1 MSTRKNTAAAP
12 VVDEATAAFE
22 AARDEGLELLKQA
35 GRAASAAGEAAA
47 AARDNRGSAL
57 DMAIVGLSAPG
68 VLHSQFTFDI
78 KDRNGDVV
86 EHVTADLIDYLA
98 GFKHRDGKAY
108 RAKETAFRGVALPVF
123 FGVPGDQSAGAK
135 STWATF
141 SRAVPVAA
149 ELVARDMRAF
159 INAEGK
165 LVVEGGEGPEAEK
178 LRGAK
183 SASALVKAAKGQTG
197 TDRNGHGNAKGGEGE
212 AGEARVA
219 TPAEIFAAAARLCE
233 GVAKGDEAICNA
245 ALSYARRIAA
255 LVTAHPEA
263 FAED

>member
-1 MSTRKNTAAAP
+1 MSTRKNTAAPA
-12 VVDEATAAFE
+12 VDEATAAFE

-68 VLHSQFTFDI
+68 VLHSQFTFDV
-78 KDRNGDVV
+78 KDRNGDIV

-108 RAKETAFRGVALPVF
+108 RAKETAYRGTMLPLF
-123 FGVPGDQSAGAK
+123 FGVAGDQSAGAK
-135 STWATF
+135 SVWATF
-141 SRAVPVAA
+141 GKAAPVAA
-149 ELVARDMRAF
+149 ELVARDMRAY
-159 INAEGK
+159 ISAEGK

-178 LRGAK
+178 LRNAK

-197 TDRNGHGNAKGGEGE
+197 TDRNGHGNDKSEPDNGTA
-212 AGEARVA
+212 A
-219 TPAEIFAAAARLCE
+219 TPAEITRATVAIVKLVAAGKADACNATLSNLREIARL
-233 GVAKGDEAICNA
+233 VAAN
-245 ALSYARRIAA
+245 
-255 LVTAHPEA
+255 PEA

>member
-1 MSTRKNTAAAP
+1 MATRKNTAAAP
-12 VVDEATAAFE
+12 VVDEVTAAFE

-68 VLHSQFTFDI
+68 VLHSQFTFDV

-86 EHVTADLIDYLA
+86 EHVTADLVDYLA
-98 GFKHRDGKAY
+98 GFKHDGGKAY
-108 RAKETAFRGVALPVF
+108 RAKETAFRGTMLPLF

-135 STWATF
+135 SVWATF
-141 SRAVPVAA
+141 GKAVPVAA

-165 LVVEGGEGPEAEK
+165 LVIEGGEGPEAEK
-178 LRGAK
+178 LRNAK

-197 TDRNGHGNAKGGEGE
+197 TDRNGHGNAKGGEASE
-212 AGEARVA
+212 TRVA
-219 TPAEIFAAAARLCE
+219 TPAEIFTAAWRLTV
-233 GVAKGDEAICNA
+233 GVSNGDEAICNV

-255 LVTAHPEA
+255 LVAANPDA

>member
-1 MSTRKNTAAAP
+1 MTTRKNTAAA
-12 VVDEATAAFE
+12 ALE

-68 VLHSQFTFDI
+68 VLASQFTFDV
-78 KDRNGDVV
+78 KDRNGDIV

-98 GFKHRDGKAY
+98 GFKHGDGKAY
-108 RAKETAFRGVALPVF
+108 RAKETAFRGVALPLF

-135 STWATF
+135 SVWSTF
-141 SRAVPVAA
+141 GKAITAA
-149 ELVARDMRAF
+149 AALVARDMRAY

-165 LVVEGGEGPEAEK
+165 LTVEGGEGPEAEA
-178 LRGAK
+178 LRKAQ
-183 SASALVKAAKGQTG
+183 SASALVKAAKGETG
-197 TDRNGHGNAKGGEGE
+197 TSRATPGNDKSDEGEG
-212 AGEARVA
+212 GRVA

-233 GVAKGDEAICNA
+233 GVAKGDEAMCNA

-255 LVTAHPEA
+255 LVAANPEA